1 MATVH
6 MMLQKKGGVGKSMI
20 ASMWMQFM
28 GEMGYP
34 VAGIDTDP
42 SNKSF
47 AAFSELGIYKLEIM
61 DSSSDEIDQRRF
73 DALVD
78 TIYDLNSHDHIII
91 DTGASCYPSLFAYL
105 KHNAPFDIIKSAGH
119 QIYIHTPLSGGA
131 DIVETTVCLEE
142 LVNTFPDLPFIV
154 WKNRFHGDLVIDNMP
169 FEQFKIYP
177 QLENHIVAIIDIPH
191 KNKDTF
197 GKDLEILM
205 AKKHTFKA
213 AFNSSMPV
221 MVRQRLKI
229 FWNEASAAMK
239 NAVQLFGEP
248 VPEVR
253 EVCDL

>member
-34 VAGIDTDP
+34 VIGIDTDP

-47 AAFSELGIYKLEIM
+47 AAFSELGISKLEIM
-61 DSSSDEIDQRRF
+61 DSLSDEIDQRRF

-78 TIYDLNSHDHIII
+78 TIYDLTSNDHIII

-105 KHNAPFDIIKSAGH
+105 KHNAPFDIIKEAGH
-119 QIYIHTPLSGGA
+119 QIYIHTPLSGGS
-131 DIVETTVCLEE
+131 DIVETTICLEE
-142 LVNTFPDLPFIV
+142 LVKTFPDLPFIV
-154 WKNRFHGDLVIDNMP
+154 WKNRYHGDLIIDNLP
-169 FEQFKIYP
+169 FERFKIYP
-177 QLENHIVAIIDIPH
+177 QIEKHLAAIIEIPH
-191 KNKDTF
+191 KNPATF

-205 AKKHTFKA
+205 AKKYTFKA

-229 FWNEASAAMK
+229 FWNEAGAAMR
-239 NAVQLFGEP
+239 NAALLFGEP
-248 VPEVR
+248 VQEAGEV
-253 EVCDL
+253 